1 MKSCITPPIGSPPPP
16 VRPNKGILPAPPTTP
31 GRPRLATIAVG
42 DIHGNLAALD
52 DLLARLLPE
61 VCQEDVLVFLG
72 DYIDRG
78 PDSQGVLNRLAALRA
93 SPPCD
98 VRFLLGNHEEWLLK
112 TMHDHTSHSWLVGM
126 EAITT
131 IASYSR
137 TTALQMLA
145 AARQAGMGMYT
156 GRVALPYERFFR
168 LMPRAHLDLLGS
180 LWTFVRTDD
189 VVCVHG
195 GVPLDDTPLDRA
207 SQVDLVW
214 GSSGFPGHYA
224 GTDSIVYGHWND
236 CPVGTD
242 DWPTVRITGRAY
254 GIDTIS
260 HGVLTALRFPDLKIF
275 QSGRYLVDSD
285 GR

>member
-1 MKSCITPPIGSPPPP
+1 
-16 VRPNKGILPAPPTTP
+16 
-31 GRPRLATIAVG
+31 
-42 DIHGNLAALD
+42 
-52 DLLARLLPE
+52 
-61 VCQEDVLVFLG
+61 VLVFLG

-112 TMHDHTSHSWLVGM
+112 TLRDPTAHSWLVGM

-156 GRVALPYERFFR
+156 GKVALPYERFFR
-168 LMPRAHLDLLGS
+168 LMPPAHLDLLGS

-189 VVCVHG
+189 VICVHG
-195 GVPLDDTPLDRA
+195 GVPLDD
-207 SQVDLVW
+207 LVW
-214 GSSGFPGHYA
+214 GSTGFPDAYA
-224 GTDSIVYGHWND
+224 GTHNIVYGHWND
-236 CPVGTD
+236 CPLGTD
-242 DWPTVRITGRAY
+242 DWPTIRVTGRAY
-254 GIDTIS
+254 GIDTIAR
-260 HGVLTALRFPDLKIF
+260 GVLTALRFPDLKIF
-275 QSGRYLVDSD
+275 QSGRHLVDSD

>member
-1 MKSCITPPIGSPPPP
+1 LRSP
-16 VRPNKGILPAPPTTP
+16 VRPNEGILPAPQATP

-61 VCQEDVLVFLG
+61 VRKDDVLVFLG

-78 PDSQGVLNRLAALRA
+78 PDAQGVLNRLAALRA

-98 VRFLLGNHEEWLLK
+98 VRFLLGNHEEWMLK
-112 TMHDHTSHSWLVGM
+112 TFRDPTSHSWLVGM

-145 AARQAGMGMYT
+145 AARDAGMRMYT
-156 GRVALPYERFFR
+156 GRVALPYDRFFK
-168 LMPRAHLDLLGS
+168 LMPSAHLDLLGS

-189 VVCVHG
+189 VICVHG
-195 GVPLDDTPLDRA
+195 GVPVDDTPLDRA
-207 SQVDLVW
+207 TQTDLVW
-214 GSSGFPGHYA
+214 GCSSFPDCYSGA
-224 GTDSIVYGHWND
+224 ESVVYGHWND
-236 CPVGTD
+236 CPLGAD
-242 DWPTVRITGRAY
+242 DWPTIRVTGRAY

-260 HGVLTALRFPDLKIF
+260 RGVLTALRFPDLKIF
-275 QSGRYLVDSD
+275 QSRRHLVDSD